1 MLKRANGGWV
11 AMNKAEGGEG
21 GRGATFHPALVGEG
35 PETNNKKA
43 TAADS
48 PCGSRDI
55 GGGPTPAAGLEPATR
70 RLTGLFRTPPIRRN
84 THRFADSPPGSTAR
98 TGLNHRP

>member
-43 TAADS
+43 TAAEN
-48 PCGSRDI
+48 PCDKRDL
-55 GGGPTPAAGLEPATR
+55 GGGSTPAAGLEPATR
-70 RLTGLFRTPPIRRN
+70 RLT
-84 THRFADSPPGSTAR
+84 AVCST
-98 TGLNHRP
+98 N

>member
-35 PETNNKKA
+35 PEIDNQKA
-43 TAADS
+43 TAAGTR
-48 PCGSRDI
+48 CGTTGL

-70 RLTGLFRTPPIRRN
+70 RLT
-84 THRFADSPPGSTAR
+84 AVCST
-98 TGLNHRP
+98 N